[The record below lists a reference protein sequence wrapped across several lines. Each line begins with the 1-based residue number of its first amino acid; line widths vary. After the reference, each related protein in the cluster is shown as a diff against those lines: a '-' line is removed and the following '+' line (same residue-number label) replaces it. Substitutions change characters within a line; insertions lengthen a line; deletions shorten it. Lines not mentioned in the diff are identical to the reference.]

1 MLLPIYEYNASI
13 VQKGQIPVIM
23 LIFSRIIEEIL
34 GFG

>member
-1 MLLPIYEYNASI
+1 MNLMLQLFK
-13 VQKGQIPVIM
+13 KGQIPVIM